1 MSNLNLWDKLNKLNE
16 TWKWVDLSHEVSSQ
30 TPHCHGFS
38 SLKTSTLYEL
48 EKDGFTTHTYELV
61 GQYGTHVDAP
71 IHFVKNQRTLDTF
84 TPEDMVMPLWLMS
97 ANRCSN
103 LLYLPKN
110 KKWYRIYS

>member
-71 IHFVKNQRTLDTF
+71 IYFVKNQRTLDTF
-84 TPEDMVMPLWLMS
+84 TPEDTVMPLWLMS